1 MEEGV
6 LEAEEQRAIQGP
18 HHQWWG
24 HAPVELHKTLSVELS
39 HRLEN
44 RGVVDLLTEDSFVD
58 GEDDEGGEQAGG
70 PSVQVAVE
78 TSQGVPV
85 ALFILFMVRASSHP
99 RADLET
105 ESQVIS
111 LSGRPY

>member
-1 MEEGV
+1 MEQGV

-24 HAPVELHKTLSVELS
+24 HAPVQLHRTLFVELS

-44 RGVVDLLTEDSFVD
+44 QGVVDLLTENSFVD
-58 GEDDEGGEQAGG
+58 GENNEGGEGGEQAGG

-78 TSQGVPV
+78 TSQGIPV
-85 ALFILFMVRASSHP
+85 ACFILFMVRASCHP
-99 RADLET
+99 
-105 ESQVIS
+105 
-111 LSGRPY
+111 